1 METVVTVA
9 AILALIIVVAYLI
22 GLRSGPQAGPGTAR
36 HGGRGAAT
44 PRGGTLPGRADRR
57 AARRRAAGLPDPPAC
72 PPGGPR

>member
-9 AILALIIVVAYLI
+9 AILALIIVVAYLL

-36 HGGRGAAT
+36 HGGRGAAA
-44 PRGGTLPGRADRR
+44 RGDRR
-57 AARRRAAGLPDPPAC
+57 AARRRAAGLPDPPAV

>member
-22 GLRSGPQAGPGTAR
+22 RLRGAPQAGPGAAR
-36 HGGRGAAT
+36 HGGRGAAA
-44 PRGGTLPGRADRR
+44 RGGSLPGRGDRR